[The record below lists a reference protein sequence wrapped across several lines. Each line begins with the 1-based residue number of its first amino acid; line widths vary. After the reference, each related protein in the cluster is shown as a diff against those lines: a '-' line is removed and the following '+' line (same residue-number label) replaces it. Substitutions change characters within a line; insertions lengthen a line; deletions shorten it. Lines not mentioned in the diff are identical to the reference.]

1 MFCLPLV
8 PARWAGRAAVARPA
22 RGGPRPAL
30 DGSGGPRPFSLA
42 PLPLVAPRR
51 GGRGYGRV
59 VSAFGGLFCRLTRG
73 RASTGA
79 RGLHRRPLAFAF
91 RARAPLPFG
100 RVAPPFPLV
109 RATAVFAIS
118 QRGSPKLMGAS
129 VRLPSRYHN
138 NLGTLHTLGNREN
151 GVPIWLKTLNKVNA
165 HSVRQRLRSLYS
177 IGAKRQ

>member
-8 PARWAGRAAVARPA
+8 PARWAWRASVARPA
-22 RGGPRPAL
+22 RGDPRPAL
-30 DGSGGPRPFSLA
+30 VGSGGPRPFSLA
-42 PLPLVAPRR
+42 PLPTVAPRH

-79 RGLHRRPLAFAF
+79 GVLGSRPPASAF
-91 RARAPLPFG
+91 RVRAPLPIG

-109 RATAVFAIS
+109 RATAVFVIS

-138 NLGTLHTLGNREN
+138 NLGTLHTLCNHEN
-151 GVPIWLKTLNKVNA
+151 GEPIWLKTLNKVNA
-165 HSVRQRLRSLYS
+165 HSVRQRLRSLS
-177 IGAKRQ
+177 